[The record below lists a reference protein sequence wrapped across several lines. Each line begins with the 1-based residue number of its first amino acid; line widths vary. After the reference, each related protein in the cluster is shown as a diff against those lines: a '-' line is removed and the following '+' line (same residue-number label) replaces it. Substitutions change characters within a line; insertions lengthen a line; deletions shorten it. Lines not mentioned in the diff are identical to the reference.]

1 MIMIITQYL
10 FKNLFKTTLFI
21 TVVITAAIWLT
32 QSLKLLEFV
41 TNTAAPFSV
50 FAKMMV
56 LTIPKFLEVILPL
69 SLSIS
74 ILFVYNKFIM
84 DNELIV
90 MRSCGFSQR
99 RLALPAITLAIATSI
114 FITVLSTWATPVSL
128 SEAKSLRMDLRTKY
142 SSFLLREGVF
152 NTFSNKFTVYLRS
165 RARNGDL
172 LGLMIHDYRD
182 KSKPPVTITAKR
194 GKIVTDSGVPN
205 IIVFDGMRQQIDK
218 NSGQLTKLYF
228 QKYTIEVKGLTE
240 NPSKIYRKEKERT
253 LFELLQPKQ
262 SPDDKIYNKHK
273 FIAEAHKRLITP
285 WNSLAF
291 AMIAISA
298 VLLGPFKRRG
308 QTARISIGVVLMVLF
323 QSLSLTFTNFAKGN
337 LVLLPLLYINTFI
350 PIAVGFYLLS
360 TAGDRRIS
368 TLFKRLIGAK
378 L

>member
-1 MIMIITQYL
+1 MIITQYL

-41 TNTAAPFSV
+41 ANTAAPLSV
-50 FAKMMV
+50 FAKMMI

-74 ILFVYNKFIM
+74 ILFVYNRFIM

-99 RLALPAITLAIATSI
+99 RIASPAIVLAIAISI
-114 FITVLSTWATPVSL
+114 FITFLSAWVTPVSL
-128 SEAKSLRMDLRTKY
+128 SEAKSLRIDLRTKY

-152 NTFSNKFTVYLRS
+152 NTFSNKLTVYLKS
-165 RARNGDL
+165 RDRNGDL
-172 LGLMIHDYRD
+172 VGLMIHDYRD

-194 GKIVTDSGVPN
+194 GRIVTDSGIPN

-218 NSGQLTKLYF
+218 KTGSLTKLYF
-228 QKYTIEVKGLTE
+228 SKYTVEIKGLTE
-240 NPSKIYRKEKERT
+240 PAGKIYLKEKERT
-253 LFELLQPKQ
+253 LTELLKPKQ
-262 SPDDKIYNKHK
+262 SPDDKIYNKTR
-273 FIAEAHKRLITP
+273 FIAEAHRRIVTP

-298 VLLGPFKRRG
+298 ILLGPFKRRG
-308 QTARISIGVVLMVLF
+308 HALRITTGVVLMVLF
-323 QSLSLTFTNFAKGN
+323 QSLSLTLTNLAKNN
-337 LVLLPLLYINTFI
+337 LVLLPLLYLNTII
-350 PIAVGFYLLS
+350 PIIVGFYLLT
-360 TAGDRRIS
+360 TAGEQKIS
-368 TLFKRLIGAK
+368 TLLKKIIGADK
-378 L
+378 